1 MEAGYVPIG
10 NMHACKRSER
20 KCQYGQQTAA
30 LAERATSVRS
40 RISVH
45 ELASFFLPLNTKH
58 VNFSQLAS
66 ALWASFFHAPFRM
79 H

>member
-45 ELASFFLPLNTKH
+45 ELASFF
-58 VNFSQLAS
+58 F
-66 ALWASFFHAPFRM
+66 APQYKACELFPTGKCIVG
-79 H
+79 